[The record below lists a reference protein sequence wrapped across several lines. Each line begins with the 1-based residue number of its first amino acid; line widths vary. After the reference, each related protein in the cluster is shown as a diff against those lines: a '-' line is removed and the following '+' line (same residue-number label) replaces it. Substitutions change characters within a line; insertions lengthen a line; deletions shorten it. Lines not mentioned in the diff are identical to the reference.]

1 MRFKYPRTMHLPF
14 SLGVS
19 SDDRV
24 IKTLDHFE
32 GKEVVV
38 TVKMDGENSTLYRH
52 AIHARSL
59 DSKHHV
65 SRTWIKQFHGQ
76 IAHEIPDGWR
86 VCGENLFARHS
97 IAYDDLKSYFYG
109 FSVWD
114 DQNKALS
121 WDETLYFFE
130 DLGITPVEELYRGE
144 FSTKGLIDLSN
155 NLDLSKVEGF
165 VVRTVDEIPF
175 DQFHNLVAKWVRQ
188 GHVQT
193 DTHWMHAEV
202 VPNLLK

>member
-1 MRFKYPRTMHLPF
+1 MKIKYPRTMHLPF
-14 SLGVS
+14 SPGVS

-24 IKTLDHFE
+24 IETLDHFE

-38 TVKMDGENSTLYRH
+38 TVKMDGENSTLYRGH
-52 AIHARSL
+52 CHARSL
-59 DSKHHV
+59 DSRHHA
-65 SRTWIKQFHGQ
+65 SRTWIKQFHGR
-76 IAHEIPDGWR
+76 IAHLIPDNWR

-97 IAYDDLKSYFYG
+97 ISYDDLKSYFYG

-165 VVRTVDEIPF
+165 VVRTMDEIPF
-175 DQFHNLVAKWVRQ
+175 NQFHLLVAKWVRQ

-193 DTHWMHAEV
+193 DTHWMHSEV